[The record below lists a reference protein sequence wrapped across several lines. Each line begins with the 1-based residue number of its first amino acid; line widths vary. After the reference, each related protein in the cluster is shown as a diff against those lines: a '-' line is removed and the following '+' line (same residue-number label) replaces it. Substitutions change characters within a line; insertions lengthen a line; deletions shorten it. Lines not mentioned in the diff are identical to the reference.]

1 MTKNTQI
8 YMKKL
13 INPAE
18 WLLKKNESVLL
29 DVRSPGEYEIGHI
42 PNAVSFPLFSD
53 IERAKVGT
61 CYKQQ
66 NKELAFQMGLKF
78 VGPKMAKFVQSAIR
92 LAPEKKIT
100 VHCWRGGQRSQSMA
114 WLLGAAGFQVEVLE
128 GGYKSYRTH
137 ILEYFEKSEFKIIIL
152 GGSTGSG
159 KTKLLHILRDMG
171 EQIIDLEGLANHKG
185 SAFGFIG
192 EQPQPRVEHFEN
204 LLFEALQGID
214 PTKIVWVENESRNI
228 GRCYIPAG
236 FWEKK
241 KNAPLFNIEI
251 PLEKRLENLIED
263 YAKYPASELVE
274 GFRRIDKKLG
284 GLNFK
289 NAIEALDNGD
299 YSLAARIA
307 LQYYDKTYQ
316 HCLNENVSPKITNI
330 IFKEESKEE
339 IVRKLI
345 AMSKF

>member
-1 MTKNTQI
+1 
-8 YMKKL
+8 MKKL
-13 INPAE
+13 IKPAE

-78 VGPKMAKFVQSAIR
+78 VGPKMAKFVQTAIK
-92 LAPEKKIT
+92 LVPEKKIT

-114 WLLGAAGFQVEVLE
+114 WLLGAAGFDVQVLE
-128 GGYKSYRTH
+128 GGYKSYRTY
-137 ILEYFEKSEFKIIIL
+137 ILDSFIKSDYKIIIL

-159 KTKLLHILRDMG
+159 KTKLLHILREMG

-214 PTKIVWVENESRNI
+214 STKIVWIENESRNI
-228 GRCYIPAG
+228 GRCFIPTG
-236 FWEKK
+236 FWEKMK
-241 KNAPLFNIEI
+241 SAPLFNIEI
-251 PLEKRLENLIED
+251 PFENRVENLIED
-263 YAKYPASELVE
+263 YAKYPASELAE

-289 NAIEALDNGD
+289 NAIEALEKGD
-299 YSLAARIA
+299 YSFAARIA
-307 LQYYDKTYQ
+307 LQYYDKTYL
-316 HCLNENVSPKITNI
+316 HCLNENISPKIIKITFNNE
-330 IFKEESKEE
+330 KMDEMA
-339 IVRKLI
+339 RKLI
-345 AMSKF
+345 TLSRN